1 MKNQHRARKRF
12 GQNFLHDE
20 HVIDN
25 IVAAVNPKKS
35 DSIVEIGP
43 GLGALTEPLLR
54 HCEHLDAIELDR
66 DIIPKLAAR
75 CANTGRLDIHSI
87 DVLQFDFTRI
97 KTKENGKLRIVGNL
111 PYNITTPLLF
121 HLLAQ
126 PVNIQDMHF
135 MVQKEV
141 AQRITAAAGE
151 NNYGR
156 LSVMIQ
162 HACTSELLIHVGP
175 EAFDP
180 SPKVDSAV
188 IRLTPHAS
196 QPWPVEDD
204 KLFAMIVRTAFSQR
218 RKTIRNTL
226 KKVASIEE
234 LEEAYIDSGARPE
247 TISIKQYAALSNLL
261 SISSAKH
268 L

>member
-20 HVIDN
+20 QVIDN
-25 IVAAVNPKKS
+25 IVAAINPKKS
-35 DSIVEIGP
+35 DNLVEIGP
-43 GLGALTEPLLR
+43 GLGALTEPLLQY
-54 HCEHLDAIELDR
+54 CEHLDAIELDR

-75 CANTGRLDIHSI
+75 CANAGRLDIHAI
-87 DVLQFDFTRI
+87 DVLQFDFTSI
-97 KTKENGKLRIVGNL
+97 KTKGNGKLRIVGNL

-121 HLLAQ
+121 HLLTQ
-126 PVNIQDMHF
+126 GVGIQDMHF
-135 MVQKEV
+135 MIQKEV
-141 AQRITAAAGE
+141 AQRITATAGE

-162 HACTSELLIHVGP
+162 HYCTSELLIHVGP

-188 IRLTPHAS
+188 IRLTPHVT
-196 QPWPVEDD
+196 QPWPVDND
-204 KLFAMIVRTAFSQR
+204 KLFAMIVKTAFSQR

-226 KKVASIEE
+226 KKVATIEE
-234 LEEAYIDSGARPE
+234 LEKAHIDPGSRPE
-247 TISIKQYAALSNLL
+247 TISIKQYADLSNSL
-261 SISSAKH
+261 KG
-268 L
+268 